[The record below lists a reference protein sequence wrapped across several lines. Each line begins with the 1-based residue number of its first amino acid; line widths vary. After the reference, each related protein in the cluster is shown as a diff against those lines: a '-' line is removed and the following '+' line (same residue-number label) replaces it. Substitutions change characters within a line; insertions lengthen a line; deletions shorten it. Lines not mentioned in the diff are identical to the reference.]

1 MAGQKQVCDIRAGK
15 RMTIAQSNE
24 HLRIG
29 NSSAWNANRAGNLD
43 PTRSHLNFEIGKGG
57 IVKEV
62 DQKTSI
68 SKRIKAILDSHGIK
82 DPNEKL
88 SDEDLKKNK
97 VGVRTHANIIL
108 EGSRETMRKL
118 AFGDQQVNYERG
130 HDNSH
135 VTRSQGIEKWA
146 QDMYDFIARKYGEE
160 NIAAFVV
167 HLDESL
173 PHIHCTLV
181 PITQSGKLSWVD
193 FFNAKKKYEYS
204 KQMKQLHDELA
215 EVNKKWG
222 LERGE
227 SIAVTGAQH
236 KSYLQWL
243 KEQII
248 GNKNTMD
255 EQSETITRQAAEIT
269 EQKQLL
275 YDINGQIRQAEKKLK
290 GLTTMLRN
298 LEEQKEA
305 IEIDITALEEERDN
319 GNEEAARKIAELTE
333 KLNQLNAKILERNEQ
348 ISSAREQLRDLAI
361 RKHDLQNEYES
372 LMRQK
377 NKELPDILD
386 KIQRI
391 ANDTFWELAVE
402 EMKNEY
408 SAFEE
413 FKNELPANLRS
424 KFSNL
429 IEGSFFEDV
438 AQRGEQM
445 AAIGA
450 ALFLG
455 YVDAATQ
462 IAQSAG
468 GGGSPTSGWGR
479 DKDEDDEA
487 YMRRCCIMGRMMMK
501 PARRKLAW
509 RL

>member
-15 RMTIAQSNE
+15 RMTVAQSNE
-24 HLRIG
+24 HLRVG
-29 NSSAWNANRAGNLD
+29 DSSAWNANRAGTLD
-43 PTRSHLNFEIGKGG
+43 PTRTHLNFEIGKGG
-57 IVKEV
+57 VVKEV

-68 SKRIKAILDSHGIK
+68 SKRIKAILDSHGIQ
-82 DPNEKL
+82 DPNENY
-88 SDEDLKKNK
+88 SDEELKKPR

-108 EGSRETMRKL
+108 EGSRETMRRL
-118 AFGDQQVNYERG
+118 AFGKQQVDYERG
-130 HDNSH
+130 SDNSH
-135 VTRSQGIEKWA
+135 ITRSPEIEKWA
-146 QDMYDFIARKYGEE
+146 KDMYDFIARKYGEE

-181 PITQSGKLSWVD
+181 PINQSGKLSYRDVFAGKD
-193 FFNAKKKYEYS
+193 KYEYS
-204 KQMKQLHDELA
+204 QRTKKLHDELA

-222 LERGE
+222 LERGD
-227 SIAVTGAQH
+227 SVAVTGAQH

-248 GNKNTMD
+248 GNKETMD
-255 EQSETITRQAAEIT
+255 EQSEIITRQATEIT
-269 EQKQLL
+269 EQKQQL
-275 YDINGQIRQAEKKLK
+275 YDINGQIKQAEKKLK

-305 IEIDITALEEERDN
+305 IEIDIAALEEERDN
-319 GNEEAARKIAELTE
+319 GSEEAAKKIAELTE
-333 KLNQLNAKILERNEQ
+333 RLNQLNAKILERNEQ
-348 ISSAREQLRDLAI
+348 ISSAKEQLRELAI
-361 RKHDLQNEYES
+361 KKHNLQNEYDS

-386 KIQRI
+386 KIQGK
-391 ANDTFWELAVE
+391 ANDTFWELAAE
-402 EMKNEY
+402 EMKKDY

-413 FKNELPANLRS
+413 FKNELPCNLRT

-429 IEGSFFEDV
+429 MEGSFFEDV

-501 PARRKLAW
+501 PAGKKRILRR
-509 RL
+509 

>member
-1 MAGQKQVCDIRAGK
+1 
-15 RMTIAQSNE
+15 
-24 HLRIG
+24 
-29 NSSAWNANRAGNLD
+29 
-43 PTRSHLNFEIGKGG
+43 
-57 IVKEV
+57 
-62 DQKTSI
+62 
-68 SKRIKAILDSHGIK
+68 
-82 DPNEKL
+82 
-88 SDEDLKKNK
+88 
-97 VGVRTHANIIL
+97 
-108 EGSRETMRKL
+108 
-118 AFGDQQVNYERG
+118 
-130 HDNSH
+130 
-135 VTRSQGIEKWA
+135 
-146 QDMYDFIARKYGEE
+146 MYDFIARKYGEE

-181 PITQSGKLSWVD
+181 PITQSGRLSYREI
-193 FFNAKKKYEYS
+193 FAGENKYDLA
-204 KQMKQLHDELA
+204 QRTKQLHDELA

-255 EQSETITRQAAEIT
+255 EQSETITRQAAVIT

-402 EMKNEY
+402 EMKNDY

-413 FKNELPANLRS
+413 FKNELPANLRN

-429 IEGSFFEDV
+429 MEGSFFEDV

-501 PARRKLAW
+501 PAGKKRILRR
-509 RL
+509 

>member
-1 MAGQKQVCDIRAGK
+1 
-15 RMTIAQSNE
+15 
-24 HLRIG
+24 
-29 NSSAWNANRAGNLD
+29 
-43 PTRSHLNFEIGKGG
+43 
-57 IVKEV
+57 
-62 DQKTSI
+62 
-68 SKRIKAILDSHGIK
+68 
-82 DPNEKL
+82 
-88 SDEDLKKNK
+88 
-97 VGVRTHANIIL
+97 
-108 EGSRETMRKL
+108 
-118 AFGDQQVNYERG
+118 
-130 HDNSH
+130 
-135 VTRSQGIEKWA
+135 
-146 QDMYDFIARKYGEE
+146 
-160 NIAAFVV
+160 
-167 HLDESL
+167 
-173 PHIHCTLV
+173 
-181 PITQSGKLSWVD
+181 
-193 FFNAKKKYEYS
+193 
-204 KQMKQLHDELA
+204 
-215 EVNKKWG
+215 
-222 LERGE
+222 
-227 SIAVTGAQH
+227 
-236 KSYLQWL
+236 
-243 KEQII
+243 
-248 GNKNTMD
+248 
-255 EQSETITRQAAEIT
+255 
-269 EQKQLL
+269 
-275 YDINGQIRQAEKKLK
+275 
-290 GLTTMLRN
+290 MLRN

-429 IEGSFFEDV
+429 MEGSFFEDV

-501 PARRKLAW
+501 PAGRKY
-509 RL
+509 RIKM

>member
-15 RMTIAQSNE
+15 RMTVAQSNE
-24 HLRIG
+24 HLRVG
-29 NSSAWNANRAGNLD
+29 DSSAWNANRAGTLD
-43 PTRSHLNFEIGKGG
+43 PTRTHLNFEIGKGG
-57 IVKEV
+57 VVKEV

-68 SKRIKAILDSHGIK
+68 SKRIKAILDAHGIS
-82 DPNEKL
+82 DPNTGL
-88 SDEDLKKNK
+88 SDEQLQKKR

-130 HDNSH
+130 HDNSY
-135 VTRSQGIEKWA
+135 VTRSPEIEKWA
-146 QDMYDFIARKYGEE
+146 KDMYDFIARKYGEE

-181 PITQSGKLSWVD
+181 PITKSGKLSYREI
-193 FFNAKKKYEYS
+193 FAGENKYDLA
-204 KQMKQLHDELA
+204 QRTKQLHDELA

-222 LERGE
+222 LERGD
-227 SIAVTGAQH
+227 SVAVTGAQH

-386 KIQRI
+386 KIQGK
-391 ANDTFWELAVE
+391 ANDTFWELAIE

-408 SAFEE
+408 SAFEG
-413 FKNELPANLRS
+413 FKNELPYNLRT
-424 KFSNL
+424 KLSNL
-429 IEGSFFEDV
+429 MEGSFFEDV

-468 GGGSPTSGWGR
+468 GGGSPGSGWGR

-501 PARRKLAW
+501 PAGRKQTI

>member
-15 RMTIAQSNE
+15 RMTVAQSNE
-24 HLRIG
+24 HLRVG
-29 NSSAWNANRAGNLD
+29 DSTAWNANRAGTLD
-43 PTRSHLNFEIGKGG
+43 PTRTHLNFEIGKGG

-82 DPNEKL
+82 DPNAGL
-88 SDEDLKKNK
+88 SDEQLQKKR

-135 VTRSQGIEKWA
+135 VTRSPEIEKWA

-181 PITQSGKLSWVD
+181 PITKSGKLSYREI
-193 FFNAKKKYEYS
+193 FAGENKYDLA
-204 KQMKQLHDELA
+204 QRTKQLHDELA

-227 SIAVTGAQH
+227 SVAVTGAQH

-243 KEQII
+243 KEQIA

-255 EQSETITRQAAEIT
+255 EQSETITRQAAVIT

-429 IEGSFFEDV
+429 MEGSFFEDV

-501 PARRKLAW
+501 PAGRKY
-509 RL
+509 RIKM